1 MLLNMIASM
10 FLGDV
15 GVIGCISKVIVSIK
29 QLWLCV
35 SVFDFSYISNHHNIR
50 HLCTLAMFSHITCI
64 PFSTLDTCEGIMWF
78 GHHKEYMC

>member
-1 MLLNMIASM
+1 MIASM

-15 GVIGCISKVIVSIK
+15 GVIGCTSKVIAPIK

-35 SVFDFSYISNHHNIR
+35 SVLDSLISLILHDEI
-50 HLCTLAMFSHITCI
+50 LMITCKCFTQHAI
-64 PFSTLDTCEGIMWF
+64 LCYYWYNCTDAMWI